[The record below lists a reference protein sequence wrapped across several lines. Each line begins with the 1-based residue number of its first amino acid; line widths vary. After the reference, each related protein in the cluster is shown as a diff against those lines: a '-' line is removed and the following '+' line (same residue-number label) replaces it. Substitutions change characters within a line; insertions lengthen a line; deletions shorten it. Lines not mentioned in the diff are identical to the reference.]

1 VDGGKSRIPTA
12 NIGAFK
18 QRLYCANNID
28 EIPLNTRKKQSK
40 QLKARANLQT
50 SNVTQTVLQTARD
63 TCQGS
68 PCGCRSTE
76 HPNQSHLKI
85 EQLQVPEKASSAPKS
100 WSEPIAINATPTN
113 AAAL

>member
-1 VDGGKSRIPTA
+1 MADSTITPRTNDSIDWWMAENPEFTTA

-100 WSEPIAINATPTN
+100 
-113 AAAL
+113 